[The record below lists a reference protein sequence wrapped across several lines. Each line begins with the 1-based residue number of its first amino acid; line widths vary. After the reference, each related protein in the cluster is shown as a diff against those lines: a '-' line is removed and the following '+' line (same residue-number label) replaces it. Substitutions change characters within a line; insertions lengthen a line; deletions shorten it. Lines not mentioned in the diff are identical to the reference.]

1 MDTLNLLGSLE
12 GDELDEIV
20 RNNLMYEDEAE
31 EGLDDIEAIAKQ
43 QRLENKET
51 KQLDEKKRHCDKI
64 EMPLREVHRKR
75 WDVEQRHTEKL
86 AKKQGYE
93 HIERK
98 MMLHY
103 NNICSKQRIYRSVY
117 RNKAKQSLEKK

>member
-75 WDVEQRHTEKL
+75 
-86 AKKQGYE
+86 
-93 HIERK
+93 
-98 MMLHY
+98 
-103 NNICSKQRIYRSVY
+103 
-117 RNKAKQSLEKK
+117 